1 MATTTHHGE
10 RPRDVAGD
18 ERVGQLGKLE
28 AVGRLA
34 GGVAHDFNNLLT
46 VILGCS
52 EMLLNKRDHND
63 ETRWLLEEI
72 NKAGE
77 KAASLTRQLLLFSR
91 KQNVQPV
98 VLNMNHVITELVKMV
113 RRLLNEDIKLTIHLE
128 ETLHSV
134 KVDQSQL
141 EQVLLNL
148 IINAR
153 DAMPRGGELRIE
165 TRSVIVNAATANLRP
180 NVPIGSYATVTVR
193 DTGCGMTPE
202 VLSHLFEPFF
212 TTKPTG
218 KGTGLGLATVY
229 GIIKKSDGYIDVAS
243 EVGCGSRFRVYLPVV
258 NDTVSFPTGV
268 VSRAAHGTSNETI
281 LLVEDDHALRTM
293 AEHTLRA
300 DGFKV
305 LQATNG
311 VEALAV
317 AEKYLGAI
325 DLLLTDVVMP
335 FMTGPQLATE
345 MSRRRP
351 EAKILFMSGY
361 TDSLLAA
368 YDEENI
374 HKAFLEKPF
383 SSAELVGAVRKMLA
397 V

>member
-1 MATTTHHGE
+1 
-10 RPRDVAGD
+10 
-18 ERVGQLGKLE
+18 
-28 AVGRLA
+28 
-34 GGVAHDFNNLLT
+34 
-46 VILGCS
+46 
-52 EMLLNKRDHND
+52 
-63 ETRWLLEEI
+63 
-72 NKAGE
+72 
-77 KAASLTRQLLLFSR
+77 
-91 KQNVQPV
+91 
-98 VLNMNHVITELVKMV
+98 
-113 RRLLNEDIKLTIHLE
+113 
-128 ETLHSV
+128 
-134 KVDQSQL
+134 
-141 EQVLLNL
+141 
-148 IINAR
+148 
-153 DAMPRGGELRIE
+153 MPRGGELRIE